1 MKTVIEDNN
10 IVFYHIPMR
19 NEVLMINQLFIL
31 LNEIGQKQIAIK
43 LMQCVLQKM
52 YNSKISL
59 KYRYRSYAL
68 LLNNYVRVCR
78 KWNFAVEALNIELLC
93 GKASMIPFCI
103 NNILKVLEKEG
114 VSDTILDQ
122 WSIAVYYMSD
132 LYFFDKEKEIYR
144 EYLEVNR
151 RITIVD

>member
-1 MKTVIEDNN
+1 M
-10 IVFYHIPMR
+10 
-19 NEVLMINQLFIL
+19 
-31 LNEIGQKQIAIK
+31 
-43 LMQCVLQKM
+43 
-52 YNSKISL
+52 
-59 KYRYRSYAL
+59 
-68 LLNNYVRVCR
+68 CR